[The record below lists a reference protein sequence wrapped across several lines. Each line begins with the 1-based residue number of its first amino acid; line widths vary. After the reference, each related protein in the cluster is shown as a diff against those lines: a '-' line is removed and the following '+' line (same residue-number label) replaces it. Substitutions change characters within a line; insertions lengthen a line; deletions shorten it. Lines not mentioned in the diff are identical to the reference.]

1 MTQATPSRAGRPR
14 AVVLC
19 EGPGGLGAVRAL
31 NRHGVAT
38 TAIAFDRRAPVL
50 WSRFPARKIL
60 VEVDE
65 PEMLEERLHAALREL
80 RGGRPVL
87 VPSSD
92 RTASFMVK
100 NRDDLARDFAFC
112 LPDGNLVDL
121 LNDKAEETR
130 LIADLGVPIPKTVRA
145 FPASPQELEAQ
156 LGQPIVIKPR
166 SFKHRHRLRPKTAVL
181 RTRADTKAFYE
192 QHRDELDGFIA
203 QEVVPGAD
211 DTLWLCS
218 GTFNHRHELV
228 EGLVKRKIRMSPPHF
243 GVCSFAISASNPTV
257 LELAAKVG
265 KGLRYTGHA
274 ALEFKWD
281 LRDGLYKYIELNPR
295 TPASVALDEASGVPT
310 VWNTYRVALGE
321 EVEPAPSRQRDGVV
335 YLIPL
340 EDMYHRMK
348 DGERLPA
355 ILLHYLRYAF
365 HKRVGPHFAWNDPL
379 PGFVD
384 AWTFVRGLAESRRR
398 RWRAWRAPS
407 AGDSR

>member
-1 MTQATPSRAGRPR
+1 M
-14 AVVLC
+14 LC

-31 NRHGVAT
+31 SRHGVAT
-38 TAIAFDRRAPVL
+38 TAVVFDRRAPVL
-50 WSRFPARKIL
+50 WSRFPALKFFVK
-60 VEVDE
+60 VEE
-65 PEMLEERLHAALREL
+65 PPLFDERLLIALREL
-80 RGGRPVL
+80 RGMRAVL

-92 RTASFMVK
+92 RTASFMQ
-100 NRDDLARDFAFC
+100 RHREDLARDFAFC

-121 LNDKAEETR
+121 LNDKGEETR
-130 LIADLGVPIPKTVRA
+130 LIANLGIPVPKTVRA
-145 FPASPQELEAQ
+145 FPATAQELEAQ
-156 LGQPIVIKPR
+156 LGLPILIKPR
-166 SFKHRHRLRPKTAVL
+166 SFEHRHRLQPKTVVL
-181 RTRADTKAFYE
+181 RTRADTEAFYE
-192 QHRDELDGFIA
+192 QHRQELDGFIA
-203 QEVVPGAD
+203 QEVIPGPD

-257 LELAAKVG
+257 LGLAAKLG
-265 KGLRYTGHA
+265 KGLGYTGHA

-281 LRDGLYKYIELNPR
+281 HRDRLYKYIELNPR

-310 VWNTYRVALGE
+310 VWNNYRVALGE
-321 EVEPAPSRQRDGVV
+321 EVEPLPSRQRDGVV

-348 DGERLPA
+348 DGEPLPA

-379 PGFVD
+379 PGFAD
-384 AWTFVRGLAESRRR
+384 AGTFLSKLAEARRQ
-398 RWRAWRAPS
+398 RWKARLTAHT
-407 AGDSR
+407 